1 MMRGRR
7 LGGVHGDLVAVV
19 MLLLFLI
26 QSATG
31 CSLAFVKGPPE
42 GPPPD
47 ERRLRQPPPLTCT
60 TSSFLPY
67 ADGVGAIVPLFG
79 ALTVIAL
86 GRENAVALA
95 SALVGGLFTALLLG
109 SASVGATRVSECRQ
123 AKAEERLHPPPPTV
137 AAPPTVAPPEREPTP
152 PPPPLVPQ
160 HADPE

>member
-1 MMRGRR
+1 MRGRR

-123 AKAEERLHPPPPTV
+123 AKAKERLHPPPPTV